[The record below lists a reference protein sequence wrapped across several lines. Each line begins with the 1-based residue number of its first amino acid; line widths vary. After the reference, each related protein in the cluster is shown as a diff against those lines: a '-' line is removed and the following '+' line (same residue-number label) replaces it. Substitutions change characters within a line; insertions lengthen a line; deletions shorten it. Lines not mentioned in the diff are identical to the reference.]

1 MLPSQ
6 KAGAP
11 GPCPAAPANV
21 PRWSAATCSPT
32 DSLRSTIG
40 ARGLNFRVRHGT
52 GCASPAMAADQ
63 RGTFSCPRG
72 RPGAVPSGP
81 HSGTQ
86 DDAPKR
92 IAGTWLKEEK
102 SSAD

>member
-1 MLPSQ
+1 MRSRISTAYFIVLLLLSGALGALYYF
-6 KAGAP
+6 KAEWTPPDLTLAP
-11 GPCPAAPANV
+11 
-21 PRWSAATCSPT
+21 
-32 DSLRSTIG
+32 
-40 ARGLNFRVRHGT
+40 
-52 GCASPAMAADQ
+52 DQ
-63 RGTFSCPRG
+63 SKTSG